1 MSKLFSPSVIG
12 PYEIAHRVIL
22 APLTRMRSEPGDIPG
37 DLMVEYYRQ
46 RASRGGFMIAEA
58 SPVSP
63 LGIAYA
69 GAPGIYAD
77 AQIAGWRKVTDA
89 VHAAGSRIFLQLWH
103 SGRQSHPDLIG
114 GETPVGP
121 SALLAEGVAVSRN
134 GEIPFALPRALE
146 PHEIPELVAQFRR
159 ASERAMEAGF
169 DGVELHSANGYLTDQ
184 FLQDGSNVRTDAY
197 GGTLEKR
204 ARFLLEVVE
213 AMTSVWGGNRTAVRI
228 SPSGKFGGMSDSN
241 PQATFSYATQAL
253 NRFGLAY
260 LHVIEPRIKGTE
272 DLEDGAQ
279 PVAAAMLRR
288 HFQGPLM
295 AAGGFDRASAEAI
308 LEAGVADTIAFGRAF
323 LANPDLPERFR
334 RNLPLNAYDRS
345 TFYGGDHRGYVDY
358 PFHAAA
364 TAA

>member
-1 MSKLFSPSVIG
+1 MSKLFSPTAIG
-12 PYEIAHRVIL
+12 PYEIAHRVVL
-22 APLTRMRSEPGDIPG
+22 APLTRMRSEAGDIPG

-89 VHAAGSRIFLQLWH
+89 VHTAGSRIFLQLWH

-121 SALLAEGVAVSRN
+121 SALLAEGVAVSRK

-146 PHEIPELVAQFRR
+146 LHEIPELVAQFQR

-169 DGVELHSANGYLTDQ
+169 DGVELHSANGYLSDQ

-197 GGTLEKR
+197 GGTREKR

-228 SPSGKFGGMSDSN
+228 SPSGKFGGMSDRD
-241 PQATFSYATQAL
+241 PKATFSYATQAL

-260 LHVIEPRIKGTE
+260 LHVIEPRVKGTE
-272 DLEDGAQ
+272 DIEDGAQ

-288 HFQGPLM
+288 HFQGSLM

-308 LEAGVADTIAFGRAF
+308 LEAGIADTIAFGRAF

-364 TAA
+364 AAV